1 VNRAAVFADAELS
14 GSGGEPPSTVSGGH
28 AAARDRGVV
37 VGGFGGSLDI
47 VLGDDQVVFLDAL
60 TMVLMQLG
68 HHVVA
73 ATSTRAAL
81 LDSVRDFRPDLCVFE
96 PRFPDGDG
104 IGVIG
109 AIGSVSPATRVV
121 VLTAEDEPEPVR
133 RALAAGAVGYLHKSR
148 GVPALLTALQR
159 VSSGEVVVEG
169 SFSASQ
175 TASPGASQHLRQLAT
190 YLTPR
195 ELECLELLAAGAGT
209 PAIARRLGV
218 STATIRSHVQAVL
231 TKLGVHSR
239 MEAASVAIRYGLVHA
254 DPHSQEVREGRS
266 TARGYVAEPIN
277 EK

>member
-1 VNRAAVFADAELS
+1 MRSVSTGRGSRRCKHS
-14 GSGGEPPSTVSGGH
+14 GSEGETPSTALDGGP
-28 AAARDRGVV
+28 ATRDRGVA
-37 VGGFGGSLDI
+37 VGAVGGSLDF

-60 TMVLMQLG
+60 TMVLVELG
-68 HHVVA
+68 HQVVA
-73 ATSTRAAL
+73 AVPTRAAL
-81 LDSVRDFRPDLCVFE
+81 LDSVRIFQPDLCVFE

-104 IGVIG
+104 ID
-109 AIGSVSPATRVV
+109 AIEAFGSMSPTTKVV

-148 GVPALLTALQR
+148 GVSALLSALQR

-169 SFSASQ
+169 SFCSSQSAG
-175 TASPGASQHLRQLAT
+175 PGASQHLRRLAT

-218 STATIRSHVQAVL
+218 SPTTIRSHVQAVL

-239 MEAASVAIRYGLVHA
+239 MEAASMAIRYGLVDSAAHLGET
-254 DPHSQEVREGRS
+254 SEGGSR
-266 TARGYVAEPIN
+266 R
-277 EK
+277 